1 MTDWSRLSD
10 YIGDY
15 FPDPQYSRQDIQD
28 WAQGNVPAW
37 KYMKGNVKKAIL
49 DDWEDF
55 IAPVVESEIESK
67 SPRFWARIRSFLR
80 RLF

>member
-10 YIGDY
+10 YIFNY
-15 FPDPQYSRQDIQD
+15 FPEPKYSRENIQD
-28 WAQGNVPAW
+28 WAMDNVPAW
-37 KYMKGNVKKAIL
+37 KYMKSSDRKGVL

-67 SPRFWARIRSFLR
+67 SPRFWARIRNFLK